1 MNISAKLE
9 QRPTILHVLMVNPLG
24 YLDYNDRLQSCID
37 DVNMTFIL

>member
-24 YLDYNDRLQSCID
+24 YKAGPVKQLNISKVLERA
-37 DVNMTFIL
+37 